1 MKIGKEFENA
11 VIVYTEN
18 PKESTKL
25 QKVVKYILGR
35 SQDPSLTQK
44 LSKLQWDFSLP
55 HTWMAIIKWHNN
67 CWWGCGKI

>member
-11 VIVYTEN
+11 MIVYTEN

-44 LSKLQWDFSLP
+44 LSNYSVIFHFYTLGWL
-55 HTWMAIIKWHNN
+55 
-67 CWWGCGKI
+67 